1 MARGKDAQIA
11 QVIKNEDI
19 VYKLYKKVLVASD
32 IIDNSVF
39 VRPRKEHDVF
49 VLGGMSRKL
58 KKVFADAKIP
68 SDERPLVPLVC
79 KKCENGSDTVVC
91 LPLFSAPCD
100 DARPDGTKDCT
111 VIAFYRS

>member
-49 VLGGMSRKL
+49 VLGGMSR
-58 KKVFADAKIP
+58 
-68 SDERPLVPLVC
+68 
-79 KKCENGSDTVVC
+79 
-91 LPLFSAPCD
+91 
-100 DARPDGTKDCT
+100 
-111 VIAFYRS
+111 